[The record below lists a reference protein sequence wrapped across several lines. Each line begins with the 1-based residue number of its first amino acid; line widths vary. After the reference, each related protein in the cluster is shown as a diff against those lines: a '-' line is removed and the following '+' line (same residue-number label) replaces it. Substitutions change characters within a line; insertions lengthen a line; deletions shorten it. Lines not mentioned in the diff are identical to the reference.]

1 MEAFSADLGS
11 RRIEVV
17 RGNIVMERVDAI
29 VNAANS
35 TLLGGG
41 GVDGAIHRAAGP
53 DLLEECRGLD
63 GCDTGDAKL
72 TRGYR
77 LAAKF
82 VIHAVGPIYR
92 GGHEGEAQ
100 LLDATYRR
108 CMAIAAEHGLK
119 SLAFPAIST
128 GAFGYP
134 RREAAGIAFRRLVE
148 ELRGETSV
156 ELVRYIL
163 FDASAFETH
172 ETVLREL
179 LAEHA

>member
-1 MEAFSADLGS
+1 MEAFSANLGN

-17 RGNIVMERVDAI
+17 RGDIVKERVDAI

-63 GCDTGDAKL
+63 GCGTGDAKI

-77 LAAKF
+77 LSARF

-92 GGHEGEAQ
+92 GGQEGEAQ

-108 CMAIAAEHGLK
+108 CMVIAAEHRLQ

-128 GAFGYP
+128 GAYGYP
-134 RREAAGIAFRRLVE
+134 RREAAGIAFRRLLQ
-148 ELRGETSV
+148 ELRSETTV
-156 ELVRYIL
+156 ERVRYVL

-172 ETVLREL
+172 EEVLREL
-179 LAEHA
+179 LTKRS